1 MQSAADPTTL
11 DLMAQ
16 VIEGFA
22 TEHDEL
28 SAVLRP
34 SWAQVPPHLWVDRAR
49 ASFELHAVAA
59 AVRAAA
65 AAYREADLGVR
76 RSLHALAE
84 LASGAGLLTE
94 GTRMPGLV
102 DLAPSGRAPTSV
114 GEALAAVSDLG
125 AQQDGRVRVVGV
137 PQPDHATT
145 WIVLIPGTQSWEP
158 RAGSNPLDV
167 TTDLLA
173 MAGQWTIAARAV
185 AGALERAQA
194 LAGRGTARDPV
205 LLVGHSQGGILA
217 MALAADRSFVAR
229 HDVTHV
235 VTAGSPVA
243 GFTPAP
249 TVHVLSLEHAGDLVP
264 ELDLRANPGGPSWL
278 TIRAPVPKGIESA
291 HDSRGYALTASGL
304 TRWPVSADVSAWLA
318 GVDRFFPTRD
328 QPAWISEL
336 RMERAWQGR
345 TT

>member
-28 SAVLRP
+28 SAALRP
-34 SWAQVPPHLWVDRAR
+34 SWAQVPPHLWVDRTR

-76 RSLHALAE
+76 RSLNALAE

-137 PQPDHATT
+137 PMLPQQP
-145 WIVLIPGTQSWEP
+145 Q
-158 RAGSNPLDV
+158 RAG
-167 TTDLLA
+167 DLGLRA
-173 MAGQWTIAARAV
+173 RGGVGGPRSGPAGRS
-185 AGALERAQA
+185 
-194 LAGRGTARDPV
+194 LAGRDPRHGPGGRSELCRWSRRDSRRDSRVAGRWFHP
-205 LLVGHSQGGILA
+205 G
-217 MALAADRSFVAR
+217 ADRPRAVSRAR
-229 HDVTHV
+229 
-235 VTAGSPVA
+235 
-243 GFTPAP
+243 
-249 TVHVLSLEHAGDLVP
+249 
-264 ELDLRANPGGPSWL
+264 R
-278 TIRAPVPKGIESA
+278 
-291 HDSRGYALTASGL
+291 
-304 TRWPVSADVSAWLA
+304 
-318 GVDRFFPTRD
+318 
-328 QPAWISEL
+328 
-336 RMERAWQGR
+336 
-345 TT
+345 